1 MQCTAWQSKN
11 IPTARQLCIH
21 QSGQPGHCEQLDVA
35 GRSISLVDNDTCTV
49 LNQADLK
56 YLCST
61 SQHSLQCHHTLAWP
75 GSKDDNLDH
84 PANGSDYNPQTQ
96 QASHHTHQIICLTR
110 SYFGLTWSVCL
121 SNCHNYHQHH
131 HDCQHPVDYR
141 SMESNTKSCIWLKQG
156 RQYQSMNWEMVSW
169 KKEKKESLWAASRN
183 DCMQFKSWKNW
194 VCKKIN
200 DCMHCIGGK
209 PHF

>member
-1 MQCTAWQSKN
+1 MRGYTCHEQMQYNAYNAIQATHQRQHTCARGSNLQCLQYTLMQCSPPTMQRQSKN

-21 QSGQPGHCEQLDVA
+21 QSGQHGHCEQLDVA
-35 GRSISLVDNDTCTV
+35 GRFTSISLVDNDTCTV

-61 SQHSLQCHHTLAWP
+61 SQHSLQYHHPLTLP

-121 SNCHNYHQHH
+121 TNCHHYHQHH
-131 HDCQHPVDYR
+131 HDCQHPVNYR
-141 SMESNTKSCIWLKQG
+141 T
-156 RQYQSMNWEMVSW
+156 
-169 KKEKKESLWAASRN
+169 
-183 DCMQFKSWKNW
+183 
-194 VCKKIN
+194 
-200 DCMHCIGGK
+200 
-209 PHF
+209 